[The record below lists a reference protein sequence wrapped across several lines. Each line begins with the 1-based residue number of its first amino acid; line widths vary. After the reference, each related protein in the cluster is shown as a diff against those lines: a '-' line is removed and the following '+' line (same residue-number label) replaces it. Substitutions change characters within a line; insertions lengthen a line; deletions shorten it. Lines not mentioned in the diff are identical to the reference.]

1 MTTEEPSPHSHDH
14 IEHNHSKEN
23 PNKITSMLHS
33 MAMYFHFGS
42 KESILFSFWNTDSA
56 LGIFGSCLIIFIFCL
71 CLEFTR
77 LFRIYRKKKLFNRQ
91 DGNLSTT
98 DSTIG
103 FTTMRR
109 PNLGNLIDMCLHAI
123 QLTLS
128 YMLMLIFM
136 TFNIWLCV
144 SVVLGEVL
152 ARMILSLFF
161 PTMDLFVTFFGASV
175 EPCCG

>member
-1 MTTEEPSPHSHDH
+1 M
-14 IEHNHSKEN
+14 
-23 PNKITSMLHS
+23 
-33 MAMYFHFGS
+33 
-42 KESILFSFWNTDSA
+42 
-56 LGIFGSCLIIFIFCL
+56 
-71 CLEFTR
+71 
-77 LFRIYRKKKLFNRQ
+77 
-91 DGNLSTT
+91 
-98 DSTIG
+98 
-103 FTTMRR
+103 
-109 PNLGNLIDMCLHAI
+109 GNLIDMCLHAI